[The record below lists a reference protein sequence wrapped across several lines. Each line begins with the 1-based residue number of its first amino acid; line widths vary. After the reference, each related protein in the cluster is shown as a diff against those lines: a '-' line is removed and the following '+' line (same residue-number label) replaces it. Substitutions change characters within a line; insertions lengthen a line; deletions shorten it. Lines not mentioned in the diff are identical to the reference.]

1 MTNTYKSRTNELEVG
16 GSGGLYLL
24 DSIQELCITQ
34 NKVNNTMMDDSD
46 IEYKNLGRLI
56 YQ

>member
-16 GSGGLYLL
+16 RSGGLYLL

-34 NKVNNTMMDDSD
+34 NKVNNYNDDDSD
-46 IEYKNLGRLI
+46 IEYKNLGGLI